1 MVYCAAKETQENIHL
16 REATSRQRMK
26 KSVHKPVCH
35 VVAGPN
41 GSGKSTFALR
51 YLPDFAGSVE
61 YVNPD
66 LMAQG
71 MSPTDIRLSAIKAGK
86 LTLERIAQLISE
98 RASFAF
104 ETTLSGRGHLRLLAE
119 AKAAGY
125 QIAIYYLWMPEPAAL
140 PLRIGHRV
148 LAGGHDVPTDD
159 VMRRYA
165 RSRANVKEDAAL
177 ADTLLVFDAVPTTQR
192 LIYRRNGEETP
203 IDRKLAEAM
212 RKDLGI

>member
-1 MVYCAAKETQENIHL
+1 
-16 REATSRQRMK
+16 MK
-26 KSVHKPVCH
+26 PKVHKPVCH

-104 ETTLSGRGHLRLLAE
+104 ETTLSGRGHLRLLSE

-165 RSRANVKEDAAL
+165 RSRANVKEYAAL

-192 LIYRRNGEETP
+192 LIFRRNGEETP
-203 IDRKLAEAM
+203 IDRKLADAM

>member
-26 KSVHKPVCH
+26 TSVHRPVCH

-104 ETTLSGRGHLRLLAE
+104 ETTLSGRGHLRLLSE

-165 RSRANVKEDAAL
+165 RSRANVKEYAAL

-203 IDRKLAEAM
+203 IDRKLADAM

>member
-1 MVYCAAKETQENIHL
+1 
-16 REATSRQRMK
+16 MK
-26 KSVHKPVCH
+26 PKVHKPVCH

-61 YVNPD
+61 YVNTD

-104 ETTLSGRGHLRLLAE
+104 ETTLSGRGHLRLLSE

-165 RSRANVKEDAAL
+165 RSRANVKEYAAL

-203 IDRKLAEAM
+203 IDRKLADAM

>member
-1 MVYCAAKETQENIHL
+1 
-16 REATSRQRMK
+16 MK
-26 KSVHKPVCH
+26 PKVHKPVCH

-104 ETTLSGRGHLRLLAE
+104 ETTLS
-119 AKAAGY
+119 
-125 QIAIYYLWMPEPAAL
+125 AIYYLWMPEPAAL

-165 RSRANVKEDAAL
+165 RSRANVKEYAAL

-203 IDRKLAEAM
+203 IDRKLADAM

>member
-1 MVYCAAKETQENIHL
+1 
-16 REATSRQRMK
+16 MK
-26 KSVHKPVCH
+26 PKFHKPVCH

-104 ETTLSGRGHLRLLAE
+104 ETTLSGRGHLRLLSE

-165 RSRANVKEDAAL
+165 RSRANVKEYAAL

-203 IDRKLAEAM
+203 IDRKLADAM

>member
-1 MVYCAAKETQENIHL
+1 MQKCMKEAAYRPI
-16 REATSRQRMK
+16 
-26 KSVHKPVCH
+26 CH

-86 LTLERIAQLISE
+86 LTLERIAQLIAE

-104 ETTLSGRGHLRLLAE
+104 ETTLSGRGHLRLLSE

-148 LAGGHDVPTDD
+148 LAGGHNVPTDD
-159 VMRRYA
+159 VMRRYV
-165 RSRANVKEDAAL
+165 RSRANIRDYAAL

-192 LIYRRNGEETP
+192 LIYRRNGDETA
-203 IDRKLAEAM
+203 IDRKLSDSM